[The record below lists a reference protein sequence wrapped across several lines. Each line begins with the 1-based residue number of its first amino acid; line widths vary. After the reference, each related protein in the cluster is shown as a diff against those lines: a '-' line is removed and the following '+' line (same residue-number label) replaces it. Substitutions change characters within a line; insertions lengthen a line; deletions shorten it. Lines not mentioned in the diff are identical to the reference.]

1 MSTPSL
7 ADAPWLTAAATRKV
21 MAALEAGGGPDVARF
36 VGGCVR
42 NSLMGRPVDDVD
54 IATRLEPQ
62 AVMAALQAAGLK
74 AVPTGLDH
82 GTVTAVADSQPFEIT
97 TLRRDV
103 TTDGRR
109 ATVAFTTDWAEDAG
123 RRDFHINALYAD
135 SQGRLFDPT
144 GQGLAD
150 IAARRVVFVGDAGRR
165 IREDRLRILR
175 FFRFHAWYGA
185 GEPDAAGLAACV
197 EEAGG
202 LAELSAERV
211 SKELLKLLAAPDP
224 VATVEAMA
232 HTGILAHL
240 LPEARTLEDFRA
252 MAAVTGDPVL
262 RLSPLLPA
270 APEALD
276 AAVRALRLSRREM
289 TRLQVLTG
297 PVLDLETLD
306 DRQVRARV
314 YGEGRPAVKDRLV
327 QALSQ
332 KPALRDRFD
341 AFTALVETWAVPR
354 LPVGGREVAALG
366 IQPGPDT
373 GALLKAFE
381 ADWVANDFP
390 DAGHLERLTAL
401 RGQREG

>member
-1 MSTPSL
+1 MNAPSL
-7 ADAPWLTAAATRKV
+7 ADHSWLTAGATRKV
-21 MAALEAGGGPDVARF
+21 MAALEAEGGPDVARF

-54 IATRLEPQ
+54 IATLLQPQ
-62 AVMAALQAAGLK
+62 SVMAALKAAGLK

-135 SQGRLFDPT
+135 GEGQVFDPT

-150 IAARRVVFVGDAGRR
+150 IAARRVAFVGDAGRR

-175 FFRFHAWYGA
+175 FFRFQAWYGA
-185 GEPDAAGLAACV
+185 GEPDAVGLAACV

-202 LAELSAERV
+202 LGELSAERV

-224 VATVEAMA
+224 VPTVEIMA
-232 HTGILAHL
+232 HTGILSHL
-240 LPEARTLEDFRA
+240 LPEAGTLEALRA
-252 MAAVTGDPVL
+252 MAAVTDDPVL
-262 RLSPLLPA
+262 RLSPLMPSS
-270 APEALD
+270 PEALD
-276 AAVRALRLSRREM
+276 AAARNLRLSNREM
-289 TRLQVLTG
+289 VRLQVLTG
-297 PVLDLETLD
+297 PVLDLDTLD
-306 DRQVRARV
+306 ERQVRALI
-314 YGEGRPAVKDRLV
+314 YTDGRQAVRDRLI
-327 QALSQ
+327 QALAVRPQLSVRH
-332 KPALRDRFD
+332 AGLIR
-341 AFTALVETWAVPR
+341 LVETWPVPR
-354 LPVGGREVAALG
+354 MPVGGREVAALG
-366 IQPGPDT
+366 VAPGPET

-381 ADWVANDFP
+381 AAWVAEDFP
-390 DAGHLERLTAL
+390 EAGHAEQLKVL
-401 RGQREG
+401 RDQRGG

>member
-21 MAALEAGGGPDVARF
+21 MAALEAEGGPDVARF

-240 LPEARTLEDFRA
+240 LPEAGTLEDFRA

-289 TRLQVLTG
+289 TRLQALTG